1 MEIDRNQTKIRQ
13 KLDKNQTEI
22 RRVKIRPKLVLIS
35 RVLISTNFSVISTA
49 EFADDHDDGF
59 EQVR

>member
-13 KLDKNQTEI
+13 KLDGNQTEI

-49 EFADDHDDGF
+49 EFAD
-59 EQVR
+59 V